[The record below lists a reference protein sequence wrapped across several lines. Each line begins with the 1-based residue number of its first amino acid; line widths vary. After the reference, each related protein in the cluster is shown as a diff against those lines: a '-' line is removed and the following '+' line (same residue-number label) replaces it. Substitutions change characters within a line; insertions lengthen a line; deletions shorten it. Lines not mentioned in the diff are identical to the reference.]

1 MVSNQSLADFI
12 RSRTDEELAD
22 IILNY
27 YDNSPDINFCQ
38 KKPECDYDLDLD
50 RDIPLER
57 CKVCLLEMLRQ
68 PMAERGG
75 SNQD

>member
-1 MVSNQSLADFI
+1 MASNQSFADFI

-22 IILNY
+22 IILKY
-27 YDNSPDINFCQ
+27 YYNSPELNFCQ
-38 KKPECDYDLDLD
+38 FKPECNYDLDLD

>member
-1 MVSNQSLADFI
+1 MASNQSLADFI
-12 RSRTDEELAD
+12 RSRTDEEMAD
-22 IILNY
+22 LILDFY
-27 YDNSPDINFCQ
+27 YNSPDINFCQ
-38 KKPECDYDLDLD
+38 NKPECDDDLDLD